1 MAALRISKDVVATKR
16 WAKENPPARLPNNG
30 DVIIQGTRSVPRIQ
44 HSRRTVSQRA
54 IERVFSSNRNRGRR
68 RSLDFFLEWRERTSW
83 RQDSLSW
90 SRQRA
95 DSRRCLTASERGD

>member
-30 DVIIQGTRSVPRIQ
+30 DVIIQGTRSAPRIQ
-44 HSRRTVSQRA
+44 HSRRAVSQRA

-68 RSLDFFLEWRERTSW
+68 RSLDFFLEWRAEDEPVGGKIVFLGHVRE
-83 RQDSLSW
+83 QIV
-90 SRQRA
+90 A
-95 DSRRCLTASERGD
+95 DV